1 MTAQSFYEER
11 TALYTEAARSSQ
23 KKITVSALLRVL
35 FFLAFCFSVYA
46 LFKQFSTGLLLLSI
60 LLLAL
65 FLLLVVYA
73 QRLKEQKA
81 LLEKLLFINS
91 NELGML
97 GNEPN
102 RMEDGSSFANGK
114 GYTEDL
120 DIFGPRSLFHLLN
133 RCSTSH
139 GRTALAALLQQPPPD
154 ADRIAQRQ
162 QAVQLFSGQT
172 DKRQLITARGLL
184 HAEAEGNLHSV
195 ETWMQPAESLHR
207 QTALGVLRWLLP
219 LYNVPSFLYYIATG
233 ELLYIAI
240 GAVAA
245 WLVTARYAKYIHR
258 QHQLIGKKQSIL
270 NQYAGILKDFM
281 AVEAGA
287 SPVLQQLRQ
296 TAANAHSAIG
306 RLAKLS
312 SFFDQRLNLLVNIFL
327 NTLIVYDIQCMLAL
341 EQWKEKHQHQLGGW
355 LHTVGEIECFNA
367 LAGFAFNYPQ
377 FAYPSVVRRD
387 TPYIEATKMAHPLIP
402 AAERV
407 ANDLKAGE
415 SNKLLLITG
424 SNMSGKTTFLR
435 TLGINLILAQS
446 GGPVC
451 AAAFVFTPVEI
462 LTSIRINDSL
472 QEHTSY
478 FMAELKRLQQIILR
492 LQNKEPALV
501 LIDEIL
507 RGTNSGDKTSGSE
520 QFIKQLLQ
528 YNCLTLF
535 ATHDLALASL
545 EEEYKGLVSNYCFE
559 SRIQD
564 GILRFDYTL
573 QRGVARNKNASFLM
587 RKMGIIKGDEV

>member
-1 MTAQSFYEER
+1 MTAQSFYEKK
-11 TALYTEAARSSQ
+11 TALYTEAVRSSQ

-35 FFLAFCFSVYA
+35 FFLAFCCSAYS

-60 LLLAL
+60 LLLVF
-65 FLLLVVYA
+65 FLLLVAYA

-102 RMEDGSSFANGK
+102 RMDDGSRFANGK

-133 RCSTSH
+133 RCSTSY
-139 GRTALAALLQQPPPD
+139 GRAALSALLQQSPPD
-154 ADRIAQRQ
+154 AGHIAQRQ
-162 QAVQLFSGQT
+162 QAVQLFSEQP

-184 HAEAEGNLHSV
+184 YAEAEGNLHDI
-195 ETWMQPAESLHR
+195 EAWMQPAAKLHR
-207 QTALGVLRWLLP
+207 QKGLRILRWLLP
-219 LYNVPSFLYYIATG
+219 LYNIPSFLYYIATG
-233 ELLYIAI
+233 ELLFIAI
-240 GAVAA
+240 GAAAA

-270 NQYAGILKDFM
+270 NQYAGILKDFTT
-281 AVEAGA
+281 VEAGG
-287 SPVLQQLRQ
+287 SPVLQQLQQ

-341 EQWKEKHQHQLGGW
+341 EQWKERHQDRLEGW
-355 LHTVGEIECFNA
+355 LHTVGEIECLNA
-367 LAGFAFNYPQ
+367 LAGFAFNYPE
-377 FAYPSVVRRD
+377 FAYPSVVWRD
-387 TPYIEATKMAHPLIP
+387 APYIEATKMAHPLIP

-446 GGPVC
+446 GAPVC
-451 AAAFVFTPVEI
+451 AEAFVFTPVNI

-492 LQNKEPALV
+492 LQDNIPALV

-564 GILRFDYTL
+564 GILHFDYTL

-587 RKMGIIKGDEV
+587 RKMGIIKGDG